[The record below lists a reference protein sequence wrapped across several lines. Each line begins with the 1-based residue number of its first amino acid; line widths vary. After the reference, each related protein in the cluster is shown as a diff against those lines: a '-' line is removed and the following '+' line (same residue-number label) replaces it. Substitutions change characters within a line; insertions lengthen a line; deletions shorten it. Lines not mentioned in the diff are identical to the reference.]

1 VNAKKTRNPTWK
13 RDELLLALELYLD
26 RGQLDTGDEDVVA
39 LSLLLNKL
47 PLHTDRPDAEKFR
60 NPNGVVLKL
69 ANFRHLDPSDPAKGM
84 SSGGSGDSQVW
95 EDYSTDIPALKKITA
110 TIRQAAKGDAPIPVQ
125 REEDEE
131 GVSEGA
137 VAYRLHRQ
145 RERNAS
151 KTKEKKRKVLADQ
164 KCLKCEVCGFDFLEV
179 YGELGDGFIE
189 CHHLTPISEPNRAKT
204 KLSDL
209 ALVCANC
216 HRMLH
221 RGRPWHT
228 VDGLKEKL
236 RVVKHL

>member
-1 VNAKKTRNPTWK
+1 MTETVTKNKTRNPTWK

-26 RGQLDTGDEDVVA
+26 KGQLGPEDEDVIA
-39 LSLLLNKL
+39 LSQLLNQL
-47 PLHTDRPDAEKFR
+47 PIHKDRPDAARFR
-60 NPNGVVLKL
+60 NPNGVALKL
-69 ANFRHLDPSDPAKGM
+69 ANFRHLDPNDPAKGM
-84 SSGGSGDSQVW
+84 SSGGSGDRQVW
-95 EDYSTDIPALKKITA
+95 EDYSKNVAELKKITS
-110 TIRQAAKGDAPIPVQ
+110 TIRDAAKGESPIPMHH
-125 REEDEE
+125 EEDEE

-151 KTKEKKRKVLADQ
+151 KVRDKKRKVLADEN
-164 KCLKCEVCGFDFLEV
+164 CLKCEVCGFDFHQT
-179 YGELGDGFIE
+179 YGELGKEFIE
-189 CHHLTPISEPNRAKT
+189 CHHRTPISEPNRGNT

-228 VDGLKEKL
+228 VEELREKM
-236 RVVKHL
+236 RH